1 MRRPPNTTA
10 GFRRSRCSTDDA
22 GERTLSPSRHSRTW
36 TRWAAT
42 RAATPLFARFYEK
55 TGDQAYKE
63 KSFRS
68 FNWATYMAHEDG
80 LITEAMGEDN
90 FWYSDGRHNP
100 GQIGPPARG
109 QPSPPGNYPH
119 ACAPC

>member
-1 MRRPPNTTA
+1 MGSHTGRYA
-10 GFRRSRCSTDDA
+10 SVCA
-22 GERTLSPSRHSRTW
+22 L
-36 TRWAAT
+36 
-42 RAATPLFARFYEK
+42 FYEK
-55 TGDQAYKE
+55 TGDQAFKE

-80 LITEAMGEDN
+80 LITEAMAEDN

-109 QPSPPGNYPH
+109 QPSPPENYPE
-119 ACAPC
+119 PCEPCSPLMNTSNSRGYRGLPAQAL